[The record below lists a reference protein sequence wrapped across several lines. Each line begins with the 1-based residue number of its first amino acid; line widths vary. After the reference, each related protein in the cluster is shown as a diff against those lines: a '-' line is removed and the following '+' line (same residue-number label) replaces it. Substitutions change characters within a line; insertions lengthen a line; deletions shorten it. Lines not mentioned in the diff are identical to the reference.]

1 MRQLIRLLE
10 QHNHAYYVMDAPT
23 ISDAEYDHLFHA
35 LKALE
40 QQHPQLIQPDS
51 PISKVGGEALGQFA
65 NIAHAVP
72 MLSLG
77 NSFEF
82 ADLQAF
88 DQRIRERLPNQSIE
102 YELELKLDGLAV
114 SLIYQ
119 HGQLIQAVTRG
130 DGETGEDITH
140 NALTIRNLPKVLA
153 GQANTESIP
162 ELLEV
167 RGEVLMP
174 KKGFEKLN
182 REAVAKGEKTF
193 ANPRN
198 AAAGSLRQLDPK
210 IAASRPLAFYAYGVA
225 RCEPVNT
232 NTTQYEQL
240 QWLTG
245 FGFAIAERQFV
256 VDSIE
261 AAQEKYQQILT
272 ERPQLSVEID
282 GMVVKVNSIRQQQQ
296 LGFLSREPRWA
307 TAYKFPAESAIT
319 TVEQID
325 WQVGRTGTLTP
336 VARLKPVLVGGVTVS
351 NVTLHNIGEIYRLD
365 VRVGDTVSVHRAGD
379 VIPKV
384 EKVWPEFRP
393 AYRTQKAIYQNYF
406 DVQKEIKKLPQ
417 AKVLV
422 HKRFR
427 ASRLFGQLRG
437 VYFFCANN
445 DIEAIAS
452 EVSKALEC
460 NGLESQVLKNL
471 FHRYVSGAL
480 PSSYY
485 LWFTQQG
492 FFLHTNFPKY
502 TVLKKIKT
510 DNVREVTV
518 SMLHA
523 NFGKVFLPKR
533 CPVCQSPVVMP
544 EGEALARCSGGL
556 YCPAQRVEAIR
567 HFVSRKAMDVD
578 GLGDRWV
585 EGLQQIGLLNNVAD
599 LYQLQQHREQLLGLE
614 KMGEKSVQNLL
625 DAIET
630 SKKTTL
636 PRLVYALGIRGVGET
651 TARMLADQFQSLD
664 ALMAA
669 DVEALQKTPDV
680 GLVTAEW
687 IFDFFRAPHNRE
699 VIDGLL
705 AAGITYPAPAPRT
718 RQQLTGESWC
728 VTGTLAQFSRDQA
741 TQMLQSL
748 GARVSGSVSS
758 KTKCVLAGEKAG
770 SKLAK
775 AEQLGVQVMNEAQ
788 FVEFLAE
795 HGVDVGL
802 FA

>member
-1 MRQLIRLLE
+1 MTEQTDLFAAEPLSTAPNSANTAITAQMRQLIRLLE

-23 ISDAEYDHLFHA
+23 ISDAEYDHLFHS
-35 LKALE
+35 LKNLE
-40 QQHPQLIQPDS
+40 QQYPQFIQLDS
-51 PISKVGGEALGQFA
+51 PTDKVGGAALAQF
-65 NIAHAVP
+65 NSVSHAVP

-77 NSFEF
+77 NSFNL

-119 HGQLIQAVTRG
+119 RGQLIQAVTRG

-153 GQANTESIP
+153 GQAIP

-174 KKGFEKLN
+174 KKGFDKLN
-182 REAVAKGEKTF
+182 REAAAKGEKTF

-225 RCEPVNT
+225 RCEPQPELPSQ
-232 NTTQYEQL
+232 TQSEQL
-240 QWLTG
+240 HWLTR
-245 FGFAIAERQFV
+245 FGFAIAERQLV
-256 VDSIE
+256 VESID
-261 AAQEKYQQILT
+261 AVQEVYQRILA
-272 ERPQLSVEID
+272 ERPQLTVEID
-282 GMVVKVNSIRQQQQ
+282 GMVVKVNSLRQQQQ

-307 TAYKFPAESAIT
+307 TAYKFPAESALT

-393 AYRTQKAIYQNYF
+393 DA
-406 DVQKEIKKLPQ
+406 VQ
-417 AKVLV
+417 
-422 HKRFR
+422 
-427 ASRLFGQLRG
+427 G
-437 VYFFCANN
+437 N
-445 DIEAIAS
+445 DQH
-452 EVSKALEC
+452 V
-460 NGLESQVLKNL
+460 
-471 FHRYVSGAL
+471 RL
-480 PSSYY
+480 PS
-485 LWFTQQG
+485 
-492 FFLHTNFPKY
+492 
-502 TVLKKIKT
+502 V
-510 DNVREVTV
+510 
-518 SMLHA
+518 
-523 NFGKVFLPKR
+523 

-578 GLGDRWV
+578 GLGERWV
-585 EGLQQIGLLNNVAD
+585 ESLQQIGLLHNVAD
-599 LYQLQQHREQLLGLE
+599 LYHLHQHREQLLGLE

-625 DAIET
+625 DALQA

-636 PRLVYALGIRGVGET
+636 PRLIYALGIRGVGEN
-651 TARMLADQFQSLD
+651 TARMLADQFQTLE
-664 ALMAA
+664 AVMAA
-669 DVEALQKTPDV
+669 DLDALQKTPDV

-687 IFDFFRAPHNRE
+687 IVDFFRAPHNLE
-699 VIDGLL
+699 VITQLL
-705 AAGITYPAPAPRT
+705 TAGIEYPAPAPRM
-718 RQQLTGESWC
+718 RQPLTGESWC
-728 VTGTLAQFSRDQA
+728 VTGTLAEFSRDQA

-748 GARVSGSVSS
+748 GARVSGTVSS

-775 AEQLGVQVMNEAQ
+775 AEQLGIQVLNEAQ
-788 FVEFLAE
+788 FVAFLAL
-795 HGVDVGL
+795 HGVETSL
-802 FA
+802 FE